1 MLLPPCM
8 EVQIQIKWCIC
19 WTAKGV
25 DGVVFRLSPQLQ
37 AHTSSLQLRC
47 GACFATKVRRSICQ
61 QGTEVDSTLRR
72 GERNSFLTS
81 HFSTKII
88 SDMFFTLAVGSTL
101 QILSSLSW
109 RQSPPVL
116 QRSKPWLTSTCSSA
130 IWGQTVTSETLH
142 YRTNHTAPTSN
153 TSDTHLC
160 RPLIFLWALDNPQW
174 VRAGQPSQ
182 WPGRPSQ
189 TPLWGTSWSVSP
201 PLTLGH
207 KTPGF
212 TDLNPSLHIPR
223 PRNSFIL
230 QVFFSAILTVLVLFQ
245 FSDIQLASL
254 YIILSLLKYL
264 TWCFLDWVLTDR
276 HRF

>member
-153 TSDTHLC
+153 KSDTQLC
-160 RPLIFLWALDNPQW
+160 RPLFFLWALDNPPW
-174 VRAGQPSQ
+174 VRAE
-182 WPGRPSQ
+182 RPSQ
-189 TPLWGTSWSVSP
+189 TPLWGPAGPCLLLWH
-201 PLTLGH
+201 LG
-207 KTPGF
+207 T
-212 TDLNPSLHIPR
+212 R
-223 PRNSFIL
+223 L
-230 QVFFSAILTVLVLFQ
+230 QVL
-245 FSDIQLASL
+245 
-254 YIILSLLKYL
+254 L
-264 TWCFLDWVLTDR
+264 TWTPPFTFPGLEIASSCRFFLCNP
-276 HRF
+276 